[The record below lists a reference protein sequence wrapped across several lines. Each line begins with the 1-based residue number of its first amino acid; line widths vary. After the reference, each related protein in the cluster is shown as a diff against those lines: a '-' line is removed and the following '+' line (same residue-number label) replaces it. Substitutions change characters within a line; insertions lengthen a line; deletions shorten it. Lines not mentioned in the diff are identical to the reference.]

1 MSWKVTKNH
10 EMEMMTE
17 CVESLERKLRDTL
30 EQLQQERRKM
40 DLVKVQLVRAERIT
54 KRVDEVAA

>member
-1 MSWKVTKNH
+1 MSWRVTKNH